1 MNCLQTCIPRGV
13 LLPVALVLI
22 WLAAAC
28 GGGSEAPAVPVAAPT
43 QAPVEQPVGLS
54 AEEVQKMLEEVRAE
68 SASAGLSEEDVQKL
82 VAERVAEAEA
92 KAMEAAKAVEAKII
106 ADAKAAEAQAM
117 ATVGEDP
124 YYKGKTIRVIANH
137 PPGGGADLNSRAVAR
152 HIGRFI
158 PGNPKTV
165 VLNKVGGG
173 GLVGTHYVWN
183 AKPDGLTIGVFTG
196 ANPITQIVREGARFN
211 LLEFP
216 SLGGLQ
222 IRPFV
227 WYIRGDAP
235 YNRIT
240 EAIGKGSDPNAPRF
254 TNGQDNICD
263 ATTARARFLKEIF
276 DLPMDIKYAL
286 PGGRV
291 PTMQQLERN
300 DIQARGAGMWYTL
313 ARDRPGWQVDDTG
326 GNGPD
331 SFVQIFFNG
340 TLPELQLRHNG
351 EIDLP
356 EDSPQIV
363 DLMTEEQEVIW
374 RILSIPNSSLYRA
387 SFAPPGTPD
396 ELVNVLRAAMDQMMD
411 DPEFLADYA
420 KILSGDAVTPTPG
433 VEMMRQYEAALGDA
447 KFTAGIFE
455 KYLPECTFP
464 GLQTLLGN

>member
-1 MNCLQTCIPRGV
+1 MSGLRTLSHRGA
-13 LLPVALVLI
+13 LMPLVLI
-22 WLAAAC
+22 MVLALAAC
-28 GGGSEAPAVPVAAPT
+28 GGSPEPAPVQQAPPAAKAAPSEAKST
-43 QAPVEQPVGLS
+43 GLS
-54 AEEVQKMLEEVRAE
+54 AEEVQKLVDAAKSE
-68 SASAGLSEEDVQKL
+68 SAGLSEEQVQKL
-82 VAERVAEAEA
+82 VEQRVAEAS
-92 KAMEAAKAVEAKII
+92 AAAVAAASAAAAASMPKV
-106 ADAKAAEAQAM
+106 ADP
-117 ATVGEDP
+117 VGEEP

-137 PPGGGADLNSRAVAR
+137 PPGGGADLNARAVAR

-165 VLNKVGGG
+165 VLNKVGGAS
-173 GLVGTHYVWN
+173 LVGGHFVWN
-183 AKPDGLTIGVFTG
+183 AKPDGFTIGVFTG
-196 ANPITQIVREGARFN
+196 VNPITQMVREGVQFN

-235 YNRIT
+235 YDRIQD
-240 EAIGKGSDPNAPRF
+240 AVGKGSDPNAPRF

-263 ATTARARFLKEIF
+263 ATTARGRFLKDVL

-291 PTMQQLERN
+291 PTMQQLERG
-300 DIQARGAGMWYTL
+300 DIDARGAGMWYTL
-313 ARDRPGWQVDDTG
+313 ARDREGWQVDGSG

-356 EDSPQIV
+356 EDVVQII
-363 DLMTEEQEVIW
+363 DLLTPEQEKVW
-374 RILSIPNSSLYRA
+374 RLFSIPNSALYRA

-396 ELVNVLRAAMDQMMD
+396 NLLKILRGAMDQMVQ
-411 DPEFLADYA
+411 DPEFLADYD
-420 KILSGDAVTPTPG
+420 KILAGDEVTPTPG
-433 VEMMRQYEAALGDA
+433 LEMMKQYEAALGDA
-447 KFTAGIFE
+447 EATGAVFA
-455 KYLPECTFP
+455 KYLPECEFP
-464 GLQTLLGN
+464 GIQKLLGK

>member
-1 MNCLQTCIPRGV
+1 MKLLQTFFPPGV

-22 WLAAAC
+22 WLAASC
-28 GGGSEAPAVPVAAPT
+28 GGDPAPPAATAAPAT
-43 QAPVEQPVGLS
+43 QAPVEQPAGLS
-54 AEEVQKMLEEVRAE
+54 AEDVQKMLEEVRAE

-92 KAMEAAKAVEAKII
+92 KAMEAVKAMEAKAM

-117 ATVGEDP
+117 ASAGEEP

-137 PPGGGADLNSRAVAR
+137 PPGGGADLNARAVAR

-165 VLNKVGGG
+165 VLNKVGGAS
-173 GLVGTHYVWN
+173 LVGAHYVWH
-183 AKPDGLTIGVFTG
+183 AKPDGFTIGVFTG
-196 ANPITQIVREGARFN
+196 ANPITQIVREGVQFN

-254 TNGQDNICD
+254 TNGQDNICQ

-313 ARDRPGWQVDDTG
+313 ARDRPGWQTDDTG

-331 SFVQIFFNG
+331 SFLQIFFNG

-351 EIDLP
+351 EIDVP
-356 EDSPQIV
+356 EDTPQII
-363 DLMTEEQEVIW
+363 DLMTEEQEAVW

-396 ELVNVLRAAMDQMMD
+396 ELVKILRDAMEQMVQ

-420 KILSGDAVTPTPG
+420 KILSGDEVTPTPG
-433 VEMMRQYEAALGDA
+433 AEMMKQYEAALGNA
-447 KFTAGIFE
+447 EFTAGIFE
-455 KYLPECTFP
+455 KYLPECEFP
-464 GLQTLLGN
+464 GLQKLMGN